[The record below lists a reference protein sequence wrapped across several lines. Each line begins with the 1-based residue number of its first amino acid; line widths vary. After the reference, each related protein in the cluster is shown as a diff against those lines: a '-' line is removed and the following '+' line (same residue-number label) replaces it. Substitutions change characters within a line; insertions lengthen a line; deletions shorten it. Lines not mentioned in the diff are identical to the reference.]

1 MKHPETPQSTPFRHA
16 KPWTHPAK
24 AGFFHLLPLI
34 CTLTEILQKTNAIL
48 SFLNEINNLDRKLE
62 KNTFK
67 KAFLNKH
74 LKSLFNVTCESG

>member
-1 MKHPETPQSTPFRHA
+1 MTPV
-16 KPWTHPAK
+16 WTNTSAINPTQPK

-34 CTLTEILQKTNAIL
+34 CTLTEILLKTNVVL

-67 KAFLNKH
+67 KAFSNKH
-74 LKSLFNVTCESG
+74 LKWLFKVTCESG